1 VSGGDVGSAGAGPSR
16 GAGLVRW
23 FEAGR
28 AEALAL
34 LGRLVDQDSPTA
46 DKTAVDRL
54 GAMIAAEL
62 EAAGARVTWER
73 HATAGNVLRAAFGP
87 PEADGGAAAGNA
99 AAWGGAA
106 MLLGH
111 LDTVWPPGEAARRPF
126 RVERGLATGPGV
138 YDMKAGIVLMIL
150 LARAT
155 REGVVRPRRPVVCL
169 LSADEETG
177 SPASRAAI
185 ETEARRARYVLCL
198 EPSNPDG
205 GAKTARKGVGRIVLS
220 VTGRAAHAGIDPAA
234 GVNAIEELAAQI
246 LAVKALADES
256 AGTTFHTGLVSGG
269 VGKNVVPP
277 SARCEI
283 DVRVAT
289 PAGWE
294 RVAAAVRALTPRD
307 ARAGLAVEAV
317 MSHPPLVRTER
328 TSSLLEQARA
338 AAAEAGFA
346 LGEGSTGGGSD
357 GSYCAGVGAAVL
369 DGLGVEGEGAHA
381 IAEQVRVDRIAPR
394 AAFLARVLE
403 TVDGP

>member
-1 VSGGDVGSAGAGPSR
+1 MSR
-16 GAGLVRW
+16 GADRDGGSRGADLARR
-23 FEAGR
+23 FDAGR
-28 AEALAL
+28 ADALGL
-34 LGRLVDQDSPTA
+34 LARLVDQDSPTA

-54 GAMIAAEL
+54 GAIIAAEF
-62 EAAGARVTWER
+62 EAAGARVASLR
-73 HATAGNVLRAAFGP
+73 NDAAGNVLRAAFGP
-87 PEADGGAAAGNA
+87 HEDAGHA
-99 AAWGGAA
+99 PVV
-106 MLLGH
+106 LLGH

-126 RVERGLATGPGV
+126 RIEGGCATGPGV
-138 YDMKAGIVLMIL
+138 YDMKAGIALMIL

-155 REGVVRPRRPVVCL
+155 REGHVRPLRPVVCL

-177 SPASRAAI
+177 SPASRAHI
-185 ETEARRARYVLCL
+185 EAEARRARYVLCL

-205 GAKTARKGVGRIVLS
+205 GAKTARKGVGRIVLT

-246 LAVKALADES
+246 LAVKALADDG
-256 AGTTFHTGLVSGG
+256 AGTTIHTGLVSGG

-277 SARCEI
+277 SARAEI

-289 PAGWE
+289 PDGWE
-294 RVAAAVRALTPRD
+294 RVAAAVRALAPRD
-307 ARAGLAVEAV
+307 ARAGLAVEAAL
-317 MSHPPLVRTER
+317 SHPPLVRTPW
-328 TSSLLEQARA
+328 TASLLDQARA

-381 IAEQVRVDRIAPR
+381 LAERIRIDRIAPR

>member
-1 VSGGDVGSAGAGPSR
+1 VSHGAGSGGGAGTSR
-16 GAGLVRW
+16 GADLVRR
-23 FEAGR
+23 FDAGR
-28 AEALAL
+28 AGALAL
-34 LGRLVDQDSPTA
+34 LAQLVDQDSPTA
-46 DKTAVDRL
+46 DKAAVDRL
-54 GAMIAAEL
+54 GAMIAAEF
-62 EAAGARVTWER
+62 EAAGSRVTFLQN
-73 HATAGNVLRAAFGP
+73 ANAGNVLRAAFGP
-87 PEADGGAAAGNA
+87 PEGGAAGTGA
-99 AAWGGAA
+99 GAA

-126 RVERGLATGPGV
+126 RVDGGIATGPGV
-138 YDMKAGIVLMIL
+138 YDMKAGIALMIL
-150 LARAT
+150 LARAAHD
-155 REGVVRPRRPVVCL
+155 GVVRPRRPVVCL

-177 SPASRAAI
+177 SPASRAHI
-185 ETEARRARYVLCL
+185 EAEARGARYVLCL

-205 GAKTARKGVGRIVLS
+205 GAKTARKGVGRIVLT

-256 AGTTFHTGLVSGG
+256 AGTTIHTGLVSGG

-277 SARCEI
+277 GARCEI
-283 DVRVAT
+283 DVRVRT
-289 PAGWE
+289 PADWE
-294 RVAAAVRALTPRD
+294 RVAAAVRALTPRHP
-307 ARAGLAVEAV
+307 RAGLAVEAV
-317 MSHPPLVRTER
+317 MSHPPLVRTEQ
-328 TSSLLEQARA
+328 TASLLEQARL
-338 AAAEAGFA
+338 AAAEAGFT

-381 IAEQVRVDRIAPR
+381 IAEQVRIDRIAPR

>member
-1 VSGGDVGSAGAGPSR
+1 MSR
-16 GAGLVRW
+16 GADLARR
-23 FEAGR
+23 FDAGR
-28 AEALAL
+28 SDALDL

-62 EAAGARVTWER
+62 GAAGARVTSLPN
-73 HATAGNVLRAAFGP
+73 AAAGNVLRAAFGP
-87 PEADGGAAAGNA
+87 GEDGDHAPVI
-99 AAWGGAA
+99 
-106 MLLGH
+106 LLGH
-111 LDTVWPPGEAARRPF
+111 LDTVWPGGEAARRPF
-126 RVERGLATGPGV
+126 RIEGDVATGPGV
-138 YDMKAGIVLMIL
+138 YDMKAGIALMIL
-150 LARAT
+150 LARAAH
-155 REGVVRPRRPVVCL
+155 EGRVRPLRPVVCL

-177 SPASRAAI
+177 SPASRVHI
-185 ETEARRARYVLCL
+185 EAEARRARYVLCL

-205 GAKTARKGVGRIVLS
+205 GAKTARKGVGRIVLT

-246 LAVKALADES
+246 LAVKALADDG
-256 AGTTFHTGLVSGG
+256 AGTTIHTGLIGGG

-277 SARCEI
+277 SARAEI

-294 RVAAAVRALTPRD
+294 RVAAAVRALAPRD
-307 ARAGLAVEAV
+307 ARAGLAVEAAL
-317 MSHPPLVRTER
+317 SHPPLVRTPR
-328 TSSLLEQARA
+328 TLSLLDQARA
-338 AAAEAGFA
+338 AAAEAGFT

-381 IAEQVRVDRIAPR
+381 LRERIRIDRIAPR